1 MILTLLDPNI
11 KKYVLRW
18 KGMTG
23 WVGSKEV
30 KDENGNTIG
39 SLVATT
45 DFRSRQLLLEND
57 GSLLLTCE
65 KRFLRWTPT
74 FDIKDSKGNLL
85 GVAKKKKFSF
95 KAKMS
100 MRDKNG
106 KIILNFLGPLMMGGT
121 CQITDGDEK
130 NIAVLLMGFDKGRWR
145 AYLGLSNHNAVLDI
159 LDLTFDRKILLGFF
173 VAAYTRYFDI
183 DRETG

>member
-1 MILTLLDPNI
+1 MILMLLDPNI
-11 KKYVLRW
+11 KKYVVRW
-18 KGMTG
+18 KAIAG
-23 WVGSKEV
+23 WVGSKKIE
-30 KDENGNTIG
+30 DENGNTIG

-45 DFRSRQLLLEND
+45 DFRFRQLLLESD

-65 KRFLRWTPT
+65 KRFLRCTPT
-74 FDIKDSKGNLL
+74 YDIKDSERNLL

-106 KIILNFLGPLMMGGT
+106 KIILNFLGPLLVGGT
-121 CQITDGDEK
+121 CQIIDGDGK
-130 NIAVLLMGFDKGRWR
+130 NIANLLMGFQKGRWR
-145 AYLGLSNHNAVLDI
+145 AYFGLADYEATLDI

-173 VAAYTRYFDI
+173 VVAYTRYFDI
-183 DRETG
+183 DRDIG